1 MTHVLARLSLASY
14 VRSMTPLA
22 RWAWCRGGLPA
33 VLFAAACSGSDLVL
47 PDQTEP
53 AHIEVVAGTNQAG
66 AVGTMLQEPLVV
78 RVTDVQDRPVAER
91 RVAFLLGSGADGGT
105 LEPDTS
111 LTDSDGRATVRWVL
125 GSSQGTQQVQ
135 AKVVSAVPL
144 STTFTATAS
153 AGVAARLEAVRGDGQ
168 TATAGSE
175 LPDSVV
181 VRTLDAA
188 GRPVGGIMVEWTVTG
203 GGSVSAAATVSGPD
217 GMTGV
222 RRTLGPAA
230 GAQAT
235 VATVDGVEGS
245 PVTFAATAAV
255 GDAGRLAI
263 EVQPP
268 TSAQSGLPFS
278 RQPQVQLV
286 DANGNEVARQG
297 LAVTASV
304 FSGPGGAT
312 LVGSRTA
319 STNGQGLA
327 VFSDLGISGGPGSY
341 RLNFAGTAVEG
352 ATSATIV
359 LSAGAASALKIVT
372 QPSGSVAPGQPFP
385 TQPAVQLVDASG
397 NVVAKPNVA
406 VTAGIESGGG
416 TLGGTATVST
426 DNSGV
431 ARFTDLSIAGSPG
444 VRRLIFASSGL
455 ASVTSSPVE
464 LRPSVDAARSSIDA
478 PATAGAGQEVQVVV
492 TLRDPNG
499 NPVPGVA
506 VSLAATG
513 GPATIAPASATSS
526 ASGEA
531 AFTFSSNELG
541 GRTLTATAGDV
552 SIGPATIQVVAG
564 PPVASQSTAE
574 VPDGRRFRET
584 RITVQS
590 RDAFGNPVP
599 TGGAT
604 VQAAVADGANEGAQ
618 LSVSDLGDGTY
629 LLLYFPLFGGDDHIE
644 IQLNG
649 APIAG
654 SPFRSRVRN

>member
-144 STTFTATAS
+144 STTLTATAS

-372 QPSGSVAPGQPFP
+372 QPSGPVAPGQPFP

-552 SIGPATIQVVAG
+552 SIGPVTIQVVAG

>member
-552 SIGPATIQVVAG
+552 SIGPVTIQVVAG

>member
-1 MTHVLARLSLASY
+1 
-14 VRSMTPLA
+14 MTPITRRVWA
-22 RWAWCRGGLPA
+22 RAVIPA
-33 VLFAAACSGSDLVL
+33 VLLAAACSGSDLVL

-53 AHIEVVAGTNQAG
+53 AHIEAIAGTNQAG

-105 LEPDTS
+105 VEPDTS

-125 GSSQGTQQVQ
+125 GATQGTQQVQ

-144 STTFTATAS
+144 SATFTATAS

-188 GRPVGGIMVEWTVTG
+188 GSPVGGITVVWSVSG
-203 GGSVSAAATVSGPD
+203 GGSVSATATVSGPD

-235 VATVDGVEGS
+235 VATVEGVEGS
-245 PVTFAATAAV
+245 PVVFAATAAV
-255 GDAGRLAI
+255 GEAGRLSI
-263 EVQPP
+263 EVQPA

-297 LAVTASV
+297 LAVTATIS
-304 FSGPGGAT
+304 SGPAGAI

-341 RLNFAGTAVEG
+341 QLNFAGTAVEG
-352 ATSATIV
+352 ATSGTIV
-359 LSAGAASALKIVT
+359 LSAGAASGLKIVT
-372 QPSGSVAPGQPFP
+372 QPSSFVAPGAQFP
-385 TQPAVQLVDASG
+385 IQPAVQLVDASG
-397 NVVAKPNVA
+397 NVVAKPGVA
-406 VTAGIESGGG
+406 VTAGIASGDG
-416 TLGGTATVST
+416 TLGGTVTVNT

-431 ARFTDLSIAGSPG
+431 ARFTNLSISGDPG
-444 VRRLIFASSGL
+444 VRTLIFASSGL
-455 ASVTSSPVE
+455 ASVNSNPVDV
-464 LRPSVDAARSSIDA
+464 RQSVDAERSSIAA
-478 PATAGAGQEVQVVV
+478 PATVAAGQEVQVVV
-492 TLRDPNG
+492 TLRDPDG
-499 NPVPGVA
+499 NPVPGIA
-506 VSLAATG
+506 VTLAASGGQATI
-513 GPATIAPASATSS
+513 GPASVTTSG
-526 ASGEA
+526 SGEA
-531 AFTFSSNELG
+531 AFTFVSTEPGARS
-541 GRTLTATAGDV
+541 LTATAAQV
-552 SIGPATIQVVAG
+552 SVGPVTIQVVAG
-564 PPVASQSTAE
+564 PPVASETTAE

-604 VQAAVADGANEGAQ
+604 VVGTIVDGPNDGSR
-618 LSVSDLGDGTY
+618 LSTTDLGDGTY
-629 LLLYFPLFGGDDHIE
+629 LLVYFPLFSGDDRIAIE
-644 IQLNG
+644 LNG
-649 APIAG
+649 EAISG

>member
-1 MTHVLARLSLASY
+1 MTHVLARLGLASY

-33 VLFAAACSGSDLVL
+33 VLLAAACSGSDLVL

-78 RVTDVQDRPVAER
+78 RVTDVQDRPVGER

-125 GSSQGTQQVQ
+125 GSSQGIQQVQ

-513 GPATIAPASATSS
+513 GPATIAPASATTS

-552 SIGPATIQVVAG
+552 SIGPVTIQVVAG
-564 PPVASQSTAE
+564 PPVASESTAE

-618 LSVSDLGDGTY
+618 LSVSDLGDGSY
-629 LLLYFPLFGGDDHIE
+629 LLLYFPLFGGDDYIE

-649 APIAG
+649 APISG

>member
-297 LAVTASV
+297 LAVTSSV

>member
-372 QPSGSVAPGQPFP
+372 QPSGPVAPGQPFP

-541 GRTLTATAGDV
+541 GRTLTAAAGDV
-552 SIGPATIQVVAG
+552 SIGPVTIQVVAG